1 MGVIKA
7 EYGSCANDNEAA
19 FGACANIAEFV
30 FSPAAA
36 AVAAADDSRLWLFI
50 SIVDI
55 LCGGFDCF

>member
-19 FGACANIAEFV
+19 FGACATVDVFV
-30 FSPAAA
+30 FSPTAA

-55 LCGGFDCF
+55 YGGFDCF